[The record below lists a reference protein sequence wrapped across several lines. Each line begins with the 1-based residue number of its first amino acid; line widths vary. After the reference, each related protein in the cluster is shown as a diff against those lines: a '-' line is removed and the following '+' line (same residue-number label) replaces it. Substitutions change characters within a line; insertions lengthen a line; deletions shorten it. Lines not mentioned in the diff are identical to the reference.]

1 MTIRNFISDVNLI
14 RKTGDYV
21 GAAHY
26 LGSAILRS
34 KSPVKVGIS
43 TERVY
48 VRPRTPDMAVARS
61 CLLGE
66 FDVAIEATRPLKN
79 NFIIDAG
86 GYIGTAAIA
95 LARAF
100 PQAKIITIEPSLDNF
115 SLLSKNV
122 APFNNIVPVN
132 KALGPSEATMTLRD
146 RGTGGW
152 GFTLVERP
160 ADRADAAPL
169 HTIQVTTIP
178 AIMDIF
184 GATGIDLLKLDIE
197 GGEHALLADRPAWID
212 STRVIFAELHER
224 IIPGCEE
231 VFYHAM
237 KGRSNRASGEKVLS
251 I

>member
-1 MTIRNFISDVNLI
+1 MSIRNFISDINII
-14 RKTGDYV
+14 RQTGDYF

-34 KSPVKVGIS
+34 KSPVRVGLS

-61 CLLGE
+61 CLMGE
-66 FDVAIEATRPLKN
+66 FDAAIEATKPLKHK
-79 NFIIDAG
+79 FIVDAG

-100 PQAKIITIEPSLDNF
+100 PEAKIVTLEPSIDNF
-115 SLLSKNV
+115 SVLSKNV
-122 APFNNIVPVN
+122 APFKNIVPIN
-132 KALGPSEATMTLRD
+132 KALGPLETTMTLRD

-160 ADRADAAPL
+160 SDNANAASL
-169 HTIQVTTIP
+169 HSIPVTTIP
-178 AIMDIF
+178 TLMEAF

-197 GGEHALLADRPAWID
+197 GGEHALLEARPAWID

-224 IIPGCEE
+224 IIPGCED
-231 VFYHAM
+231 VFYAAM
-237 KGRSNRASGEKVLS
+237 TGRSTRASGEKLLS
-251 I
+251 T